1 MSGEKT
7 YMPEAVLPPKENRVA
22 NSTQRLTPLE
32 IQKASTEIKR
42 FMEQRFEQDLKLTKH
57 CTPLAFMSGTGVNDD
72 LDGSESKQPV
82 KFIVPNRFVP
92 RGLIVEPKKGEKN
105 EYEMPCEVVQSLA
118 NWKRLML
125 KRLDC
130 EVGTGLYCDS
140 TSIRKGYKGDVT
152 HSVIADQ
159 WDFEIRIEESDRTV
173 PTLRNFVKT
182 IWKMITDAEDYILQK
197 YPHILMDG
205 HPTSNKR
212 LPKEITFITSEELHE
227 MYPNL
232 TVHERETAI
241 VRKHGAVFIQG
252 MGWPMKDGS
261 APEEVRSPSYD
272 DWNLNG
278 DIMVLQ
284 PLTEY
289 RHEISSMG
297 IRVNKQSLLAQLA
310 HRGMSHQANYE
321 YQKNLIDGKLP
332 FSYGGGLGISRL
344 LMLILR
350 TGHIGEVQVGLWH
363 DAHFKQ
369 AREAGINMIPD
380 RILDE

>member
-7 YMPEAVLPPKENRVA
+7 YMPESVLPPKENRVA

-32 IQKASTEIKR
+32 IQKASNDIKR
-42 FMEQRFEQDLKLTKH
+42 FMERRFEEDLNLTKH

-92 RGLIVEPKKGEKN
+92 RGLIVKQKKGEKN

-125 KRLDC
+125 KRLGC

-152 HSVIADQ
+152 HSVVADQ

-173 PTLRNFVKT
+173 PTLRKFVKT
-182 IWKMITDAEDYILQK
+182 IWKMITDAEDFILEK
-197 YPHILMDG
+197 YPHILMEG
-205 HPTSNKR
+205 HATSAKR
-212 LPKEITFITSEELHE
+212 LPKDITFITSEELHE
-227 MYPNL
+227 MYPDF

-241 VRKHGAVFIQG
+241 VQKHGAVFIQG

-261 APEEVRSPSYD
+261 PPEEVRSPSYD

-278 DIMVLQ
+278 DIMVLH
-284 PLTEY
+284 PLTGY

-297 IRVNKQSLLAQLA
+297 IRVNAQSLKAQLA
-310 HRGMSHQANYE
+310 HRGLNHQANYT
-321 YQKNLIDGKLP
+321 YQKNLIDGNLP
-332 FSYGGGLGISRL
+332 FSYGGGLGISRV
-344 LMLILR
+344 LMLLLR
-350 TGHIGEVQVGLWH
+350 TG
-363 DAHFKQ
+363 
-369 AREAGINMIPD
+369 
-380 RILDE
+380 